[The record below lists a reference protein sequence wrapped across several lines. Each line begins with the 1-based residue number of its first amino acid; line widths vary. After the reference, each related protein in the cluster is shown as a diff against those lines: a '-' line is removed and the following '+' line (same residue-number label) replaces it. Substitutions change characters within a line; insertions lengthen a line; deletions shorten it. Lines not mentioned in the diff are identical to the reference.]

1 MKSVPKLI
9 RRFVGVLLFSSLL
22 LICLNVLLLVII
34 TYRQMPNASPWNT
47 AEETAAAIKY
57 TDNGYA
63 LPEDINTDLTSQ
75 GIWAILIDNDTLN
88 AVWHTEGLPD
98 TIPTKYTIA
107 DISSLTRGYID
118 GYPTFTGGTKN
129 GLLVL
134 GYPKESF
141 WKHLWASWDYQLIAN
156 APKIGLCVIV
166 INVAV
171 IFLIY
176 VIVNTRLLKS
186 IKPITNG
193 IESLPTGEAVHVRE
207 SGLLSEVAV
216 HINKTSEILQ
226 NQKYQLRK
234 KETARANWIA
244 GVSHDIRT
252 PLSMVMGY
260 AGQLQED
267 TALNE
272 SQRQKAGMI
281 VRHSER
287 IRNLISDLN
296 LASKLEYNM
305 QPIQMKSENMVAV
318 IRQTTIDF
326 INLNMGGPH
335 EIIWMTDDSVKNCP
349 VEMDKDLVKRAIGNL
364 IHNAIHHNEDGCNI
378 MIKVT
383 HDASS
388 CMVSVSDNGV
398 GTTKEQIYKLNHI
411 QHYMI
416 CDKSTNEQRHGL
428 GLLIV
433 KQIAAV
439 HHGEVIISESCSGG
453 FEVRLKFPISAE
465 NKYE

>member
-1 MKSVPKLI
+1 MKSIPKLI
-9 RRFVGVLLFSSLL
+9 RRFVGVLLLSSILL
-22 LICLNVLLLVII
+22 FFLNVLLLVVI
-34 TYRQMPNASPWNT
+34 TYRQVPNVSPWQT
-47 AEETAAAIKY
+47 AEEIADAVQY
-57 TDNGYA
+57 TDNGYI
-63 LPEDINTDLTSQ
+63 LPEEITNQLSSQ
-75 GIWAILIDNDTLN
+75 DIWAILIDNDTMGV
-88 AVWHTEGLPD
+88 VWHTEVLPD
-98 TIPTKYTIA
+98 TIPLHYTIA

-118 GYPTFTGGTKN
+118 GYPTFTGAAEN

-141 WKHLWASWDYQLIAN
+141 WKHLWPSWDYQLIAN
-156 APKIGLCVIV
+156 SPKIGFCVIV
-166 INVAV
+166 INVVV

-176 VIVNTRLLKS
+176 VIVNTKLLKS

-193 IESLPTGEAVHVRE
+193 IQSLPTGEPVHVRE

-226 NQKYQLRK
+226 NQEYQLRK

-272 SQRQKAGMI
+272 DQRRKAGMI

-287 IRNLISDLN
+287 IRDLISDLN

-305 QPIQMKSENMVAV
+305 QPIQMKHENMVTV
-318 IRQTTIDF
+318 IRQVTVEF
-326 INLNMGGPH
+326 INLNMDGKY
-335 EIIWMTDDSVKNCP
+335 EITWLPDESIRNCL
-349 VEMDKDLVKRAIGNL
+349 VEMDKDLIKRAVGNL
-364 IHNAIHHNEDGCNI
+364 IQNAIHHNENGCNI
-378 MIKVT
+378 TINITCNDLFCTVT
-383 HDASS
+383 
-388 CMVSVSDNGV
+388 VSDNGI
-398 GTTKEQIYKLNHI
+398 GASKEQIDSLNNMP
-411 QHYMI
+411 HYMI

-433 KQIAAV
+433 KQIVDV
-439 HHGEVIISESCSGG
+439 HHGKVIISESCYGG
-453 FEVRLKFPISAE
+453 FEVSLKFPLSTD
-465 NKYE
+465 K

>member
-1 MKSVPKLI
+1 MKSIPKLI
-9 RRFVGVLLFSSLL
+9 RRFVRVLLFSSIL
-22 LICLNVLLLVII
+22 LICLNVILLVII
-34 TYRQMPNASPWNT
+34 AYHQMPNASPWNT
-47 AEETAAAIKY
+47 AEEVANAIQN
-57 TDNGYA
+57 TDNGYD
-63 LPEDINTDLTSQ
+63 LPEEISTELTSQ
-75 GIWAILIDNDTLN
+75 GIWAIMIDNDTMN
-88 AVWHTEGLPD
+88 VVWHTEELPD
-98 TIPTKYTIA
+98 TIPMHYTIA
-107 DISSLTRGYID
+107 DISSITRGYID
-118 GYPTFTGGTKN
+118 GYPTFTGGTEN

-193 IESLPTGEAVHVRE
+193 IQSLPTGDPVHIRE
-207 SGLLSEVAV
+207 SGLLSEVAF

-226 NQKYQLRK
+226 NQEYQLRK

-272 SQRQKAGMI
+272 NQRQKAGMI

-287 IRNLISDLN
+287 IRDLISDLN

-305 QPIQMKSENMVAV
+305 QPIQMKPENIVAV
-318 IRQTTIDF
+318 IRQTTVEF
-326 INLNMGGPH
+326 INLNMDGKH
-335 EIIWMTDDSVKNCP
+335 DIIWLTDNSVRNCII
-349 VEMDKDLVKRAIGNL
+349 EMDKDLIKRAVGNL
-364 IHNAIHHNEDGCNI
+364 IQNAIHHNENGCNI
-378 MIKVT
+378 SINIT
-383 HDASS
+383 YDHLF
-388 CMVSVSDNGV
+388 CTITVSDNGI
-398 GTTKEQIYKLNHI
+398 GASKELIDSLNNMP
-411 QHYMI
+411 HYMI
-416 CDKSTNEQRHGL
+416 CDESTNEQRHGL

-433 KQIAAV
+433 KQIVDA
-439 HHGEVIISESCSGG
+439 HHGEVIISQSNVGG
-453 FEVRLKFPISAE
+453 FEVDLKFPLLS
-465 NKYE
+465 

>member
-1 MKSVPKLI
+1 MKSIPKLI
-9 RRFVGVLLFSSLL
+9 RRFVGVLLFSSIL
-22 LICLNVLLLVII
+22 LICLNVILLVII
-34 TYRQMPNASPWNT
+34 TYHQMPNASPWNT
-47 AEETAAAIKY
+47 AEEVANAIQN
-57 TDNGYA
+57 TDNGYD
-63 LPEDINTDLTSQ
+63 LPEEISTELTSQ
-75 GIWAILIDNDTLN
+75 GIWAIMIDNDTMN
-88 AVWHTEGLPD
+88 VVWHTEELPD
-98 TIPTKYTIA
+98 TIPMHYTIA
-107 DISSLTRGYID
+107 DISSITRGYID
-118 GYPTFTGGTKN
+118 GYPTFTGGTEN

-176 VIVNTRLLKS
+176 VIVNIRLLKS

-193 IESLPTGEAVHVRE
+193 IQSLPTGNPVHVRE

-226 NQKYQLRK
+226 NQEYQLRK

-272 SQRQKAGMI
+272 DQRRKAGMI

-305 QPIQMKSENMVAV
+305 QPIQMKPENIVAV
-318 IRQTTIDF
+318 IRQTTVEF
-326 INLNMGGPH
+326 INLNMDGKH
-335 EIIWMTDDSVKNCP
+335 EIIWLTDNSVRNCII
-349 VEMDKDLVKRAIGNL
+349 EMDKDLIKRAVGNL
-364 IHNAIHHNEDGCNI
+364 IQNAMHHNENGCNI
-378 MIKVT
+378 SINIT
-383 HDASS
+383 YDHLF
-388 CMVSVSDNGV
+388 CTITVSDNGI
-398 GTTKEQIYKLNHI
+398 GASKELIDSLNNMP
-411 QHYMI
+411 HYMI

-433 KQIAAV
+433 KQIVDA
-439 HHGEVIISESCSGG
+439 HHGEVIISQSNVGG
-453 FEVRLKFPISAE
+453 FEVSLKFPLLS
-465 NKYE
+465 